1 MYQEL
6 IKILGNQN
14 VYLNEPLK
22 KHSTFRI
29 GGNADIFVTPVNVE
43 QISMLF
49 DFINKKSVPFI
60 VIGNGSN
67 ILFSD
72 KGFRG
77 IVVKLG
83 SEFTELSHSEAKE
96 GIIIKASAGTLLS
109 RLANYALE
117 LSLTGLEFASG
128 IPGSVGGAILMNA
141 GAYGGEISQVLVRSE
156 YYSFD
161 SKEIVTKSYEKH
173 DFGYRHSSYE
183 NDGGI
188 ILSGEF
194 LLKKGDKNEIQSTMR
209 ELNACRAEKQPVGI
223 PSAGSTFK
231 RPEGY
236 FAGKLIEDAGLKGFR
251 IGDAMVSDKHCG
263 FVVNVGN
270 ATCDDVI
277 NVIKYVQETV
287 LKENNVFLETEVK
300 IIGEL

>member
-1 MYQEL
+1 MYKKL
-6 IKILGNQN
+6 IEILGEKN
-14 VYLNEPLK
+14 VYLDEPLK

-29 GGNADIFVTPVNVE
+29 GGNADFLVTPNTNSQLVN
-43 QISMLF
+43 LF
-49 DFINKKSVPFI
+49 RLINIEKIPYI

-67 ILFSD
+67 LLFSD

-77 IVVKLG
+77 IVIKIG
-83 SEFTELSHSEAKE
+83 NELSEITHYDYED
-96 GIIIKASAGTLLS
+96 GVIIKASAGTLLS
-109 RLANYALE
+109 KLSNYALD
-117 LSLTGLEFASG
+117 LGLTGLEFAAG

-141 GAYGGEISQVLVRSE
+141 GAYGGEISQVLKCSE
-156 YYSFD
+156 YFNA
-161 SKEIVTKSYEKH
+161 KELNFGTKEFLEH
-173 DFGYRHSSYE
+173 AFGYRHSSYE
-183 NDGGI
+183 EDGHI

-194 LLKKGDKNEIQSTMR
+194 YLKYGNKSEIFDKMK
-209 ELNACRAEKQPVGI
+209 ELNAKRVEKQPLNL

-270 ATCDDVI
+270 ATCDDVLS
-277 NVIKYVQETV
+277 VIKYIKDKIFEQNKVV
-287 LKENNVFLETEVK
+287 LETEVK
-300 IIGEL
+300 IIGEI